1 MARPTQMIEMKN
13 PKIPNPADLH
23 SSFSNPMGDSK
34 LLNMKTMEVDKPLCA
49 IGFEHDVISA
59 SLVSGHL
66 FITENCT
73 QPFRV
78 LHGGVS
84 ALIAESLAS
93 TGAHI
98 ASGFKRVAGVQ
109 LSINHHKPAFIGD
122 NVIAEAT
129 PITVGRTVQVWNVE
143 LWKCDVSTMKKKV
156 LVSSSRVT
164 LLSNMP
170 VPEDS
175 KEAEIKL
182 RKHAKL

>member
-1 MARPTQMIEMKN
+1 
-13 PKIPNPADLH
+13 
-23 SSFSNPMGDSK
+23 MGDSMQ
-34 LLNMKTMEVDKPLCA
+34 LNKKTKDVDKPLWVM
-49 IGFEHDVISA
+49 GFEHDVISA

-66 FITENCT
+66 HITENCS
-73 QPFRV
+73 QPFGV

-109 LSINHHKPAFIGD
+109 LSINHYKPALIGD

-129 PITVGRTVQVWNVE
+129 PISVGRTVQVWNVE

-170 VPEDS
+170 VPEDA
-175 KEAEIKL
+175 KDAEFKL